1 MISKLLRLNKS
12 PFSTLSQRISS
23 QLTPYNNIP
32 GKIISLCDKALIKK
46 PSHPLGRLKEKIQGF
61 FSDPNVYKSPLQQ
74 ANPLSYIIKD
84 DFDPIVSAQ
93 QNFDD
98 LLIPVDH
105 VSRKKADSYY
115 LSETTLLRTHT
126 SAHQKHMLQDSHNA
140 FCVFGDVYRRDT
152 IDGSHYP
159 IFHQMEAVRIFNP
172 DVFHSKQRDVMIA
185 EVASDLQRTLESLVK
200 SLFGDLQ
207 MRWVPAY
214 FPFTD
219 PSFEMEIFFNNE
231 WMEVLGCGVVH
242 KDVMKNGN
250 RREEEIGW
258 AAGLGLERFAMLLFG
273 INDIRLF
280 WSDDRR
286 FLGQFQAGKITR
298 FEPFSKYPICY
309 KDFTFWIPKEGEF
322 EENELCEVVRNIGGD
337 LIEKVSCIDTY
348 ENKKME
354 RTSKCFR
361 IFFRSLER
369 TLQNS
374 EINTLQ
380 GKIREDFKNVLKLD
394 LR

>member
-1 MISKLLRLNKS
+1 MISKFRLLNKVS
-12 PFSTLSQRISS
+12 FSTLSQRIFPE
-23 QLTPYNNIP
+23 LTPYHNIP
-32 GKIISLCDKALIKK
+32 DKILSLCDKNLLHK
-46 PSHPLGRLKEKIQGF
+46 PSHPLGILSERISNFFKDPKI
-61 FSDPNVYKSPLQQ
+61 YKSPLQ
-74 ANPLSYIIKD
+74 AAHPIPYVIKS
-84 DFDPIVSAQ
+84 DFDPLVSVQ

-98 LLIPVDH
+98 LLIPSDH
-105 VSRKKADSYY
+105 ISRKKADSYY
-115 LSETTLLRTHT
+115 LSENKLLRTHT
-126 SAHQKHMLQDSHNA
+126 SAHQKEMLQASHNA

-159 IFHQMEAVRIFNP
+159 IFHQMEAVRIFSP
-172 DVFHSKQRDVMIA
+172 DVFKIKQKDAIISD
-185 EVASDLQRTLESLVK
+185 VASDLHRTLESLVK
-200 SLFGDLQ
+200 SLFGELQ

-219 PSFEMEIFFNNE
+219 PSFELEIFFNGE
-231 WMEVLGCGVVH
+231 WMEMLGCGVIH

-250 RREEEIGW
+250 RGQDEIGW
-258 AAGLGLERFAMLLFG
+258 AAGLGLERFAMLLFE

-286 FLGQFQAGKITR
+286 FLGQFQPGKITK
-298 FEPFSKYPICY
+298 FEPFSKYPVCY

-337 LIEKVSCIDTY
+337 LIEKVSCIDNY
-348 ENKKME
+348 EDKKKQ
-354 RTSKCFR
+354 RTSKCYR

-369 TLQNS
+369 TLQNA
-374 EINTLQ
+374 EINNLQ
-380 GKIREDFKNVLKLD
+380 MKIREDFKNIMKLE

>member
-1 MISKLLRLNKS
+1 MISNHLFFRKS
-12 PFSTLSQRISS
+12 FSTLSQRISS
-23 QLTPYNNIP
+23 QLTPYHNIP
-32 GKIISLCDKALIKK
+32 DKIISLCDKRLISK
-46 PSHPLGRLKEKIQGF
+46 PAHPLGILSSKIRSF
-61 FSDPNVYKSPLQQ
+61 FQDPKVFKSPMQESF
-74 ANPLSYIIKD
+74 PLAYTIKD
-84 DFDPIVSAQ
+84 DFDPIVTIK

-98 LLIPVDH
+98 LLIPLDH
-105 VSRKKADSYY
+105 ISRKKADTYY
-115 LSETTLLRTHT
+115 LSETQLLRTHT
-126 SAHQKHMLQDSHNA
+126 SSHQNEMLKASHNA

-152 IDGSHYP
+152 IDCSHYP
-159 IFHQMEAVRIFNP
+159 IFHQMEAVRIFNKEQFKIKQD
-172 DVFHSKQRDVMIA
+172 DVIIS

-219 PSFEMEIFFNNE
+219 PSFELEIYFNDE
-231 WMEVLGCGVVH
+231 WMEMLGCGVIH

-250 RREEEIGW
+250 RRKDEIGW

-280 WSDDRR
+280 WSDDKR
-286 FLGQFQAGKITR
+286 FLGQFQPGKITK

-309 KDFTFWIPKEGEF
+309 KDFAFWLPKEGTF

-337 LIEKVSCIDTY
+337 LIEKVNCIDTY
-348 ENKKME
+348 EDKKRH

-374 EINTLQ
+374 EINSLQ
-380 GKIREDFKNVLKLD
+380 GKMREDFQKILKLE